1 MPTAGSSTAVAATL
15 PATGATTGDAAVVSA
30 GLPTAA
36 AALAPFAGRR
46 AEAAERAR
54 DVEPAVLAEIVRAGF
69 ARHFVPAAVGGT
81 AGSFTDLVEAV
92 EVIAGECPASSWCA
106 SLIASIARMAGAFLP
121 EQGQAEVWADGPD
134 AVLVG
139 SVTPFGTAVPAPG
152 GWLVRGRWPYISGVS
167 HSDWALMCGLVETG
181 TGSDARLFA
190 LPRSAY
196 RVEDTWHSVG
206 MAATG
211 SNTLVLDEVFVP
223 EHLSFDR
230 ADLFAG
236 RTSEAWGGPAAAC
249 HRAPLQAVN
258 GLMFAAPAVG
268 AALGMVHTFTAYF
281 AEKAANAPQLP
292 GTTGVQGVRGSAE
305 QALARSAGEVDAAR
319 LLLGRAARLADEGA
333 VTGPLEA
340 TRNLRD
346 CALAVD
352 LSVTAVDRL
361 FRQAGT
367 RGQALSGP
375 MQRLWRDVTAIS
387 THVAL
392 QFEPAARGWVD
403 QVLKV

>member
-1 MPTAGSSTAVAATL
+1 MPTAGLYTAATAIA
-15 PATGATTGDAAVVSA
+15 AT
-30 GLPTAA
+30 
-36 AALAPFAGRR
+36 AGRR

-54 DVEPAVLAEIVRAGF
+54 ELDPAVLAEIVRAGF
-69 ARHFVPAAVGGT
+69 ARHFAPAAVGGT
-81 AGSFTDLVEAV
+81 AGTFTELVEAV
-92 EVIAGECPASSWCA
+92 QVIAEECPASSWCA

-121 EQGQAEVWADGPD
+121 EQGQARIWAAGPD
-134 AVLVG
+134 TVLVG
-139 SVTPFGTAVPAPG
+139 SVTPFGTARPAAG
-152 GWLVRGRWPYISGVS
+152 GWLVAGRWPYISGVA
-167 HSDWALMCGLVETG
+167 HSDWALVCGLVESG
-181 TGSDARLFA
+181 TGSEARLFA

-196 RVEDTWHSVG
+196 RIEDTWHSVG

-236 RTSEAWGGPAAAC
+236 RTAEAWGGVPAAC

-268 AALGMVHTFTAYF
+268 AALGMVRTFSVYF
-281 AEKAANAPQLP
+281 AEKAGHAPQLP

-319 LLLGRAARLADEGA
+319 LLLERAARLADEGA
-333 VTGPLEA
+333 ATHPLDT

-361 FRQAGT
+361 FRQSGT
-367 RGQALSGP
+367 RGQAVSGS

-403 QVLKV
+403 QVLKA

>member
-1 MPTAGSSTAVAATL
+1 MPTAGL
-15 PATGATTGDAAVVSA
+15 F
-30 GLPTAA
+30 TAA
-36 AALAPFAGRR
+36 AALAPAAGRR
-46 AEAAERAR
+46 AEAAERVREVDA
-54 DVEPAVLAEIVRAGF
+54 AVMGEIVRAGF
-69 ARHFVPAAVGGT
+69 ARHFAPAAVGGA
-81 AGSFTDLVEAV
+81 AGTFTELVDAV
-92 EVIAGECPASSWCA
+92 EVIAEECPASSWCA
-106 SLIASIARMAGAFLP
+106 SLIASIARMAGGFLP
-121 EQGQAEVWADGPD
+121 EQGQAEVWASGPD

-139 SVTPFGTAVPAPG
+139 SVTPFGTARPAPG
-152 GWLVRGRWPYISGVS
+152 GWLVAGRWPYISGVGY
-167 HSDWALMCGLVETG
+167 SDWALMCGLVESG
-181 TGSDARLFA
+181 ADGQARLFA

-196 RVEDTWHSVG
+196 RIEDTWHSVG

-223 EHLSFDR
+223 SHLSFDR

-236 RTSEAWGGPAAAC
+236 RTVGAWGDFAPVC
-249 HRAPLQAVN
+249 HRVPLQAVN

-268 AALGMVHTFTAYF
+268 AALGMVRTFTAYF
-281 AEKAANAPQLP
+281 IDKVGNAPQLP

-319 LLLGRAARLADEGA
+319 LLLGRAARLADEGVA
-333 VTGPLEA
+333 TSPLDT

-352 LSVTAVDRL
+352 LSVAAVDRL
-361 FRQAGT
+361 FRQSGT
-367 RGQALSGP
+367 RGQSLSGS

-392 QFEPAARGWVD
+392 QFEPAARGWID
-403 QVLKV
+403 QVLKA

>member
-1 MPTAGSSTAVAATL
+1 MPTAGS
-15 PATGATTGDAAVVSA
+15 PAIGSSTTGLS
-30 GLPTAA
+30 TAA
-36 AALAPFAGRR
+36 AAVALAAGRR

-54 DVEPAVLAEIVRAGF
+54 DVDPAVLKEIVRAGF
-69 ARHFVPAAVGGT
+69 ARHFAPAAVGGT
-81 AGSFTDLVEAV
+81 AGSFTELVEAV
-92 EVIAGECPASSWCA
+92 EEIAGECPASAWCA

-121 EQGQAEVWADGPD
+121 EQGQAEIWAAGPD

-139 SVTPFGTAVPAPG
+139 SVTPFGTAGPAPG
-152 GWLVRGRWPYISGVS
+152 GWLVRGRWPYISGVA

-181 TGSDARLFA
+181 TGSEARLFA

-196 RVEDTWHSVG
+196 RIEDTWHSVG

-236 RTSEAWGGPAAAC
+236 RTSEAWGGVAAAC

-268 AALGMVHTFTAYF
+268 AALGMVRTFSAYF
-281 AEKAANAPQLP
+281 AEKVGNAPNLP

-346 CALAVD
+346 SALAVD

-361 FRQAGT
+361 FRQSGT
-367 RGQALSGP
+367 RGQALDGP
-375 MQRLWRDVTAIS
+375 MQRLWRDVSAIS